1 LSGCTS
7 LAASIFISP
16 EVIKHTLT
24 LRSLR
29 SKFWAERSLRP
40 LKACLHQLVIDRRK
54 DKSPVTATPENQ
66 IVDFKYK
73 NGTIELSTC
82 DYKRCVEES
91 NATII
96 ENENLEGKSVP
107 EYQKT
112 MQDSMIAGMNNCIY
126 TMHLF
131 G

>member
-1 LSGCTS
+1 MDALLLLLS
-7 LAASIFISP
+7 
-16 EVIKHTLT
+16 
-24 LRSLR
+24 
-29 SKFWAERSLRP
+29 
-40 LKACLHQLVIDRRK
+40 
-54 DKSPVTATPENQ
+54 TATLENQ

-73 NGTIELSTC
+73 NGTIELSKC